1 MNNNKKEKSMNI
13 ILLLNN
19 DIASNFALNLLLPSL
34 TSHNIS
40 VFLSSKV
47 GGNKARPA
55 LLQQLSQFEQQD
67 AFLSLAHQQR
77 NNSRKHCFKSYNDLA
92 SDNNIAIETLNEI
105 NTKSGVAKIQAL
117 SPDLIISI
125 RYGVIL
131 QKDVIN
137 LAQYGVINLHSGKL
151 PNYRGVMATFWAMLN
166 GDKTLEATLH
176 YISDNTIDTG
186 GIIASSA
193 ISVQT
198 EKSYLWHVLS
208 LYIDG
213 CKLIEQA
220 INTVNTKAT
229 DEVKGLRKGVS
240 IGNIDAITK
249 AIIKSNVQTNE
260 GNYYSFPSSEELAVF
275 IAKFG
280 YLYQEEEVVALVLS
294 KILSAEAATNPVYS
308 SPLSIG

>member
-1 MNNNKKEKSMNI
+1 MSTNKKKMNI

-34 TSHNIS
+34 KLHNVS

-47 GGNKARPA
+47 GGNKARP
-55 LLQQLSQFEQQD
+55 LVLQQLAQFEQQD
-67 AFLSLAHQQR
+67 ALRALLHQQS
-77 NNSRKHCFKSYNDLA
+77 NNSSNRFKSYND
-92 SDNNIAIETLNEI
+92 IALENSIAVETLNEI
-105 NTKSGVAKIQAL
+105 NSESGIARVQAL

-125 RYGVIL
+125 RFGVIL
-131 QKDVIN
+131 QNSIIN
-137 LAQYGVINLHSGKL
+137 LAKYGVINLHSGKL

-166 GDKTLEATLH
+166 GDKSLEATLH

-193 ISVQT
+193 INVRP

-220 INTVNTKAT
+220 INKLQTKNAVIESEGNDASQSLVN
-229 DEVKGLRKGVS
+229 D
-240 IGNIDAITK
+240 K
-249 AIIKSNVQTNE
+249 AIIETTEQENK
-260 GNYYSFPSSEELAVF
+260 GNYYSFPSSEELTIF
-275 IAKFG
+275 IEKFG
-280 YLYQEEEVVALVLS
+280 ALYQQDEVVALLC
-294 KILSAEAATNPVYS
+294 K
-308 SPLSIG
+308 

>member
-1 MNNNKKEKSMNI
+1 MMNNNKKEKSMNI

-47 GGNKARPA
+47 GGNKARLA
-55 LLQQLSQFEQQD
+55 LLQQLAQFEQQD

-208 LYIDG
+208 LYTHDTSRCRI
-213 CKLIEQA
+213 
-220 INTVNTKAT
+220 
-229 DEVKGLRKGVS
+229 
-240 IGNIDAITK
+240 
-249 AIIKSNVQTNE
+249 
-260 GNYYSFPSSEELAVF
+260 
-275 IAKFG
+275 
-280 YLYQEEEVVALVLS
+280 
-294 KILSAEAATNPVYS
+294 SA
-308 SPLSIG
+308 